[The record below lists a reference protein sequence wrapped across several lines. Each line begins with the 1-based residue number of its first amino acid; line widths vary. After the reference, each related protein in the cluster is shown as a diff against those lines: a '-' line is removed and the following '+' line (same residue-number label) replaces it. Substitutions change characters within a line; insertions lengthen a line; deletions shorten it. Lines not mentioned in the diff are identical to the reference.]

1 MAIRILSSENIS
13 GEVLIAS
20 GKYLS
25 WGTAGATSI
34 EGSTVSNKLQ
44 FRTNSTNAVIIDSSQ
59 NVGIGNF
66 TNPSDGNL
74 VVKKDGLNTGIPNS
88 LTSASFSESGGQLK
102 GLTIGYRTDET
113 TAVIAARTATGDIA
127 FMGYDGG
134 WLETARFTN
143 DNKLGIGTNDP
154 DGKVHIFKGSNG
166 GTTLG
171 TASDELV
178 LENDTDCGL
187 TIRSGADSTGVVSFA
202 SPTDHNVGQ
211 LYYNH
216 DDDSMVIRTN
226 DAIRTI
232 IGSSGIM
239 YIMGATA
246 STNNSLQLQY
256 NSTAGSAEIYS
267 KSTGGN
273 TTFEFYT
280 SNSGTTTQKFNIGS
294 SGDVKITTNGKFL
307 QGVRN
312 TGSATI
318 DMIGFGAGT
327 DRLQIKGGTSGGA
340 ESIAFFDTAGQMAT
354 FYNSRFGIGNTTPKF
369 ALNTNLAMEGASL
382 AYLDGTSNNQTTTNN
397 IGVTHNASGF
407 GGTNGVQGGLFLANN
422 NNANNAPSPIIFF
435 GARSA
440 SNTYNHAYAAIYG
453 VKTGGGADSNW
464 NVGELTFATGDGT
477 GPKRR
482 MTIDKDGDVGI
493 GTAPSAVLHIYNQY
507 DVTADTDKCGIRMTR
522 VAGGSQS
529 WLWSLGQSAVSNDYF
544 GLRDITHGV
553 YKMMFKEGTG
563 TQVMFGNPSNNGT
576 FGASNTVLSIK
587 GSTSGGEGI
596 LQITGL
602 GNNATDNVG
611 RIDFHSQA
619 EADPMCSI
627 RSVRGNA
634 DDVGDLEFHTNSGGG
649 APSTR
654 MIITSDG
661 IVGIGDLNPTLATR
675 LVIAASSGSGN
686 VCDIRTGT
694 TANTNVGAIVFR
706 NSASAYCGQIT
717 VNGATGVT
725 SYLSASDYRLK
736 EDLKDFKGLDLVS
749 NIKVYDYKW
758 KSADERTYG
767 VVAHELQEVLPQA
780 VNGNKDDEQMQS
792 VDYSKIVPLLV
803 AAIQELKAEIELL
816 KNK

>member
-1 MAIRILSSENIS
+1 M
-13 GEVLIAS
+13 
-20 GKYLS
+20 
-25 WGTAGATSI
+25 
-34 EGSTVSNKLQ
+34 
-44 FRTNSTNAVIIDSSQ
+44 
-59 NVGIGNF
+59 
-66 TNPSDGNL
+66 
-74 VVKKDGLNTGIPNS
+74 
-88 LTSASFSESGGQLK
+88 TSASFSESGGQLK

-202 SPTDHNVGQ
+202 SPTDHNIGQ

-280 SNSGTTTQKFNIGS
+280 SSSGTTTQKFNIGS

-407 GGTNGVQGGLFLANN
+407 EELM
-422 NNANNAPSPIIFF
+422 
-435 GARSA
+435 
-440 SNTYNHAYAAIYG
+440 AY
-453 VKTGGGADSNW
+453 
-464 NVGELTFATGDGT
+464 
-477 GPKRR
+477 
-482 MTIDKDGDVGI
+482 
-493 GTAPSAVLHIYNQY
+493 
-507 DVTADTDKCGIRMTR
+507 
-522 VAGGSQS
+522 
-529 WLWSLGQSAVSNDYF
+529 
-544 GLRDITHGV
+544 
-553 YKMMFKEGTG
+553 KEGC
-563 TQVMFGNPSNNGT
+563 F
-576 FGASNTVLSIK
+576 
-587 GSTSGGEGI
+587 
-596 LQITGL
+596 
-602 GNNATDNVG
+602 
-611 RIDFHSQA
+611 
-619 EADPMCSI
+619 
-627 RSVRGNA
+627 
-634 DDVGDLEFHTNSGGG
+634 
-649 APSTR
+649 
-654 MIITSDG
+654 
-661 IVGIGDLNPTLATR
+661 
-675 LVIAASSGSGN
+675 
-686 VCDIRTGT
+686 
-694 TANTNVGAIVFR
+694 
-706 NSASAYCGQIT
+706 
-717 VNGATGVT
+717 
-725 SYLSASDYRLK
+725 
-736 EDLKDFKGLDLVS
+736 
-749 NIKVYDYKW
+749 
-758 KSADERTYG
+758 
-767 VVAHELQEVLPQA
+767 
-780 VNGNKDDEQMQS
+780 
-792 VDYSKIVPLLV
+792 
-803 AAIQELKAEIELL
+803 
-816 KNK
+816 

>member
-1 MAIRILSSENIS
+1 MAIRIWGDENIS

-758 KSADERTYG
+758 KSADETPYG

>member
-1 MAIRILSSENIS
+1 MAIRILSDENIS

-340 ESIAFFDTAGQMAT
+340 ESIAFFDTARQMAT
-354 FYNSRFGIGNTTPKF
+354 FYNSRLGIGNTTPKF

>member
-1 MAIRILSSENIS
+1 MAIRILSDENIS

-187 TIRSGADSTGVVSFA
+187 TIRSGEDSTGVVSFA

-256 NSTAGSAEIYS
+256 NSTAGTAEIYS
-267 KSTGGN
+267 KSTGGS

-280 SNSGTTTQKFNIGS
+280 SSSGTTTQKFNIGS

-307 QGVRN
+307 QGVRS
-312 TGSATI
+312 TSGTVI

>member
-1 MAIRILSSENIS
+1 MAIRILSDENIS

-477 GPKRR
+477 GPRRR

-493 GTAPSAVLHIYNQY
+493 GTTSPIQKLEVSGNTYVTGYVQASSALIGLKNGYATLGSNSTATGIALSRDFLPSSYPDLIINSSGNVGIGITSPQDKLHVNGDAIISSTRHGDYATASLGTAGVAVAAISASTN
-507 DVTADTDKCGIRMTR
+507 
-522 VAGGSQS
+522 
-529 WLWSLGQSAVSNDYF
+529 GQSAIVEFVAS
-544 GLRDITHGV
+544 G
-553 YKMMFKEGTG
+553 
-563 TQVMFGNPSNNGT
+563 NNGAYYNVVYSCYNGGGYWYYT
-576 FGASNTVLSIK
+576 KNVVGSGGNIEVAETNGA
-587 GSTSGGEGI
+587 GSSTLVFYFRTTSGTASYTPRVMMKGMPY
-596 LQITGL
+596 
-602 GNNATDNVG
+602 N
-611 RIDFHSQA
+611 
-619 EADPMCSI
+619 
-627 RSVRGNA
+627 
-634 DDVGDLEFHTNSGGG
+634 
-649 APSTR
+649 
-654 MIITSDG
+654 
-661 IVGIGDLNPTLATR
+661 
-675 LVIAASSGSGN
+675 LV
-686 VCDIRTGT
+686 T
-694 TANTNVGAIVFR
+694 F
-706 NSASAYCGQIT
+706 
-717 VNGATGVT
+717 
-725 SYLSASDYRLK
+725 
-736 EDLKDFKGLDLVS
+736 
-749 NIKVYDYKW
+749 
-758 KSADERTYG
+758 
-767 VVAHELQEVLPQA
+767 
-780 VNGNKDDEQMQS
+780 
-792 VDYSKIVPLLV
+792 
-803 AAIQELKAEIELL
+803 
-816 KNK
+816 